1 MSNKTMKQL
10 LQKQQIKLNHSL
22 PLSTYLLKP
31 VQRILKYPLLLQTLM
46 KNVEKQLETN
56 DITGD
61 NDEMYEEDT
70 IINTLKT
77 ALNLM
82 TDYACQMN
90 EAKRAQEELNSNN
103 LNQHFN
109 FYNRLRRNSSSSN
122 SSGRRSKCS
131 SLRRS
136 ISSFSSS
143 SSRTSTSSTTS
154 SSSITS
160 VTVSNIVT
168 AIRDLMMAV
177 KQSSKKKKKG
187 AIKFYKKIIT
197 IAARKDSDT
206 IYTLK

>member
-10 LQKQQIKLNHSL
+10 LQKQQMKLNHSL
-22 PLSTYLLKP
+22 PLATYLLKP
-31 VQRILKYPLLLQTLM
+31 VQRILKYPLLLQTLL
-46 KNVEKQLETN
+46 KNVEKQLEGN
-56 DITGD
+56 DMTV
-61 NDEMYEEDT
+61 DEDDIDEEEKV
-70 IINTLKT
+70 INTLKS

-90 EAKRAQEELNSNN
+90 EAKRAQEELNANN

-109 FYNRLRRNSSSSN
+109 LYNRLRRNSSSSN
-122 SSGRRSKCS
+122 SSGRRSKS
-131 SLRRS
+131 STLRRS

-143 SSRTSTSSTTS
+143 SSRTSTSSS
-154 SSSITS
+154 SSSSS

-168 AIRDLMMAV
+168 AIRDLMTAV
-177 KQSSKKKKKG
+177 KQSSKKKKKS

-197 IAARKDSDT
+197 IAARKDSNT